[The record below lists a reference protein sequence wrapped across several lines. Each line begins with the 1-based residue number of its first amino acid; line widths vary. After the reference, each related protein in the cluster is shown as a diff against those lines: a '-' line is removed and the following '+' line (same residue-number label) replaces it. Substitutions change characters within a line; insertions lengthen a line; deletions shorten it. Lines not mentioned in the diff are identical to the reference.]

1 MAGTVFSAHIE
12 ISFHCWEEVIQ
23 SQNKEVASVRNVRN
37 VGSSDSLV
45 PMKRNFNQ
53 MHVPVQARPQRS
65 AALTDF
71 INTQTHNASYARPTR
86 VLHASYMRPTP
97 GPRPKNTFGQ
107 AWPSIWSS
115 PARTRAGVFA
125 GRPCSD
131 GSM

>member
-1 MAGTVFSAHIE
+1 
-12 ISFHCWEEVIQ
+12 VIQ

-71 INTQTHNASYARPTR
+71 INTQTHTTSYARPTR
-86 VLHASYMRPTP
+86 VLHASYT
-97 GPRPKNTFGQ
+97 GAK
-107 AWPSIWSS
+107 AKEHIWSS
-115 PARTRAGVFA
+115 LAFNLEFS
-125 GRPCSD
+125 CSD
-131 GSM
+131 ASRRFCRSSML